1 MRKQFQHSIN
11 LYFSV
16 YCWSLKR
23 RIKQCSQMTIILKYA
38 EDSLLNDALSLREM
52 ESLVDKKSGQFTVLN
67 NKREQV

>member
-1 MRKQFQHSIN
+1 
-11 LYFSV
+11 
-16 YCWSLKR
+16 
-23 RIKQCSQMTIILKYA
+23 MTIILKYA